1 MGGLVWAVCDWCV
14 TGRASRRARGSV
26 VGVSGSEGALG
37 PQVPLLADLLAAL
50 FERDCKLAET
60 MNVAQR
66 RLLGAVEQVKAVTA
80 GSAGRELADTVGRAF
95 TEYQLAAE
103 ERRGLGAD
111 VGEAVVRL
119 VDAMTAAGY
128 SEQQARNADV
138 WALRVGVYRGR

>member
-1 MGGLVWAVCDWCV
+1 
-14 TGRASRRARGSV
+14 V
-26 VGVSGSEGALG
+26 VGVTGSEGALG

-50 FERDCKLAET
+50 YERDRQLASD

-66 RLLGAVEQVKAVTA
+66 RLLAATEQVKAVTA
-80 GSAGRELADTVGRAF
+80 RSAGCDLADTVRGAF
-95 TEYQLAAE
+95 VDYQHAAE
-103 ERRGLGAD
+103 DRRMLGAD

-138 WALRVGVYRGR
+138 WAVRDASYRGR